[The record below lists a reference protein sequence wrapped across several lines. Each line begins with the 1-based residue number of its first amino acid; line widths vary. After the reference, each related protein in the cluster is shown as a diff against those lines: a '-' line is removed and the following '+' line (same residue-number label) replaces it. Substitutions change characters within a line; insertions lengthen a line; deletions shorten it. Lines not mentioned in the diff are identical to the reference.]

1 MNAPLTPPQTP
12 DYTLI
17 PQRYRCAWQIECGE
31 AIACTFGV
39 FAFNLQTSHSASEWF
54 MSASVQL
61 AFLAAAERSK
71 IPFAIAARTDPSAIT
86 RALAVAGLLAG
97 TSISTASLWQAV
109 DTAFAPRSAAI
120 EEAKAKLDAARQA
133 DADANRDYQAA
144 DRAVQAAQKAVDD
157 DSARLTGASADYA
170 KVPQICDR
178 HGRRCHGDK
187 TLGVNIADAKTTQK
201 NDKTALHDAK
211 ATLAGIDTKT
221 PAQNLR
227 AAELENRKAAR
238 DDLYHHMAED
248 FFGEKARRR
257 NCPLGQAR
265 PHRRGKPVHGSGR

>member
-1 MNAPLTPPQTP
+1 MNAPLTPPPATP

-17 PQRYRCAWQIECGE
+17 PQRYRCAWQIEIGE
-31 AIACTFGV
+31 AVACTFGV
-39 FAFNLQTSHSASEWF
+39 FAFNLQTSHTASEWF

-120 EEAKAKLDAARQA
+120 EEAKAKLDAAREA

-157 DSARLTGASADYA
+157 DTARLTGASADYA

-211 ATLAGIDTKT
+211 ATLAGIDTKM

-248 FFGEKARRR
+248 FFGEKVGDEIV
-257 NCPLGQAR
+257 LGSSA
-265 PHRRGKPVHGSGR
+265 PSSAG